1 MRYKG
6 KRTRPRLSV
15 EQLTTIALAFS
26 TFALGFALCNLF
38 WAFARAAE
46 PEPAPV
52 MVVEDGRLPGDDVP
66 ATESAVWDEPLPAV
80 VNLGEFTVTH
90 YCACAVCCGVWADG
104 ITATGTVAAEGR
116 TIAVD
121 PEVIPYGTE
130 VVLRY
135 EDGTEAV
142 YIAEDCGGAIQG
154 NRIDIYMDSHQ
165 AALAEGVKTATV
177 NIMED

>member
-1 MRYKG
+1 MNYKG
-6 KRTRPRLSV
+6 KQPLHFYLS
-15 EQLTTIALAFS
+15 LAAIALSLLTIGFTIGSLVTRSVAVELEELESNLKVLES
-26 TFALGFALCNLF
+26 T
-38 WAFARAAE
+38 E
-46 PEPAPV
+46 PV
-52 MVVEDGRLPGDDVP
+52 
-66 ATESAVWDEPLPAV
+66 ATESAVWDEPLPEV

-90 YCACAVCCGVWADG
+90 YCACSICCGEYADG
-104 ITATGTVAAEGR
+104 ITATGTVATEGR

-121 PEVIPYGTE
+121 PEVIPYGAE

-154 NRIDIYMDSHQ
+154 NRIDVYTASHQ

-177 NIMED
+177 SIVKEVEA